1 MANVVFMA
9 RRTENDSGQS
19 NDPSPSYSSPGQL
32 YREISISRDSFE
44 NSESKLTIKP
54 LHPFVRFCKR
64 IYKAMPSLG
73 KGEKLNDQNRSA
85 IEFLGWELTGEEFGA
100 AYKFTMFASFIAALI
115 VALIQ

>member
-44 NSESKLTIKP
+44 NSESKCINL
-54 LHPFVRFCKR
+54 
-64 IYKAMPSLG
+64 
-73 KGEKLNDQNRSA
+73 E
-85 IEFLGWELTGEEFGA
+85 
-100 AYKFTMFASFIAALI
+100 
-115 VALIQ
+115 